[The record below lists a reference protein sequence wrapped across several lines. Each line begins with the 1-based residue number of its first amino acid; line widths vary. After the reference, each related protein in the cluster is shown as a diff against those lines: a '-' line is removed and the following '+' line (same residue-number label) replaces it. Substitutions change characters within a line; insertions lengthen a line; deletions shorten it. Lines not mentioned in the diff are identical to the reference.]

1 MNRRTGSLVP
11 AILAIATMPATAQWP
26 NYPTPGIPR
35 LPDGKPN
42 LTAPAPKNRDGKPNL
57 SGIWSADPQ
66 NPKYF
71 GDVAVGFKA
80 GEFPIQPW
88 AETLTTQKLFGAFL
102 RVYLDGRPLP
112 EDPNPTWLRYSVGRW
127 EADTLVV
134 ETTGFNGKKWLD
146 QGGHPATDAL
156 RTTERFRRRDF
167 GHLDIQFTVD
177 DPKAYTKPWTL
188 NLPQLLYADT
198 ELLEFVCNE
207 NERDLKHLVD
217 K

>member
-88 AETLTTQKLFGAFL
+88 AETLTKQNSLAHSSGSFWMAVPCPKTRIQRGCATRLAGGK
-102 RVYLDGRPLP
+102 RI
-112 EDPNPTWLRYSVGRW
+112 RW
-127 EADTLVV
+127 
-134 ETTGFNGKKWLD
+134 
-146 QGGHPATDAL
+146 
-156 RTTERFRRRDF
+156 
-167 GHLDIQFTVD
+167 
-177 DPKAYTKPWTL
+177 
-188 NLPQLLYADT
+188 
-198 ELLEFVCNE
+198 
-207 NERDLKHLVD
+207 
-217 K
+217 